1 MHPRDE
7 LVPLLKKLRLSG
19 LLDTLDLR
27 VDEALSDEVSHAE
40 FLVRLFRDEVERRD
54 AKQLATRLRKANFE
68 VCLAWA
74 I

>member
-1 MHPRDE
+1 
-7 LVPLLKKLRLSG
+7 
-19 LLDTLDLR
+19 